1 MARSVPAVVMFA
13 VLLASCGHE
22 QKQADPGEQRDPAV
36 VDALS
41 DPLMADPDL
50 ATQNRGG
57 SALSGGGPASGQIPP
72 LRTGPEEIELARQA
86 ALDMAGGAISSAPA
100 ATARSDKSRLDGAIT
115 AQAVAAASG
124 LVSRSCAGKLGYSA
138 VWAARLAP
146 ALAPYPRGHVQEAAG
161 SDDPACR
168 IRVVSYLTPVE
179 PAAVVDFHFAMA
191 AKGGIQPGHVS
202 EGDDEIIAGRG
213 YAVFVRQV
221 RSGLTQ
227 VDIVSAMR

>member
-1 MARSVPAVVMFA
+1 MARSVPAVILLA
-13 VLLASCGHE
+13 ALLASCGQE
-22 QKQADPGEQRDPAV
+22 QKQTNPDEQRDPAM

-72 LRTGPEEIELARQA
+72 LPKGPEEIEAAKQA
-86 ALDMAGGAISSAPA
+86 ALDLAGGAISSAPA
-100 ATARSDKSRLDGAIT
+100 ASTRSDTSRRDGAIT
-115 AQAVAAASG
+115 AEALAAASG
-124 LVSRSCAGKLGYSA
+124 LVSKGCAGKLAYSF

-146 ALAPYPRGHVQEAAG
+146 ALMPFPRGHVQEAAG

-168 IRVVSYLTPVE
+168 IRVVNYLTPVE

-191 AKGGIQPGHVS
+191 AKGKLQPSHTR
-202 EGDDEIIAGRG
+202 EGDDDVISGRG
-213 YAVFVRQV
+213 YAVFVRPAQG
-221 RSGLTQ
+221 GLTQ
-227 VDIVSAMR
+227 VDVVSAGL